1 MANCHGFE
9 WRKPG
14 FRGSVVDPRRGKLP
28 SVFKGDSMNT
38 AQLKIIEQLIDE
50 SKLLSDFEWIV
61 EQTAK
66 EAATQIHSISKALT
80 KVSNP
85 QDYDDAVAEA
95 YSRLDE
101 KKEEDLKYWLKTVM
115 FNRLHN
121 RLDSMVNKNIEE
133 QMERL

>member
-1 MANCHGFE
+1 
-9 WRKPG
+9 
-14 FRGSVVDPRRGKLP
+14 
-28 SVFKGDSMNT
+28 MNT

-50 SKLLSDFEWIV
+50 SKLLSDFEWVV

-66 EAATQIHSISKALT
+66 EVVTQIHSTSKALT

-85 QDYDDAVAEA
+85 QDYDDAVVEA

>member
-1 MANCHGFE
+1 
-9 WRKPG
+9 
-14 FRGSVVDPRRGKLP
+14 
-28 SVFKGDSMNT
+28 MNT

-50 SKLLSDFEWIV
+50 SKLLSDFEWVV

-66 EAATQIHSISKALT
+66 WAATQIHSTSKALT

-85 QDYDDAVAEA
+85 QDYDDAVVEA
-95 YSRLDE
+95 YSRLDA
-101 KKEEDLKYWLKTVM
+101 KKEEDLEYWLKTVM